1 MTEHEHKAFQLL
13 SEPLVAINI
22 GLDAFASNL
31 ENQGVDV
38 IRVAWKPPAGG
49 DQQMIDLLDQLL

>member
-1 MTEHEHKAFQLL
+1 MTDIEHTAFKLF
-13 SEPLVAINI
+13 SEPVVAINI

-31 ENQGVDV
+31 ETQGVEV
-38 IRVAWKPPAGG
+38 VRVTWKPPAGG